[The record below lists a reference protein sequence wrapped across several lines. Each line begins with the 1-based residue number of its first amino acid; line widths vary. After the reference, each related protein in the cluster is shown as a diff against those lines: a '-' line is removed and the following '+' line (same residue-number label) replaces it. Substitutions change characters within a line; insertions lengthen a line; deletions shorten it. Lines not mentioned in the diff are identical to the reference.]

1 MKRIAIP
8 IFILLMILSCT
19 AKKSYYLKSQDFAGK
34 KIIFSLHE
42 RSSYQKIDK
51 YGEHSGNSKEPNLF
65 EVLRESIEEL
75 SNETKINM
83 VYSPS
88 NVFPND
94 SIIPVI
100 VNIKNIDWIFNGT
113 KTKMNVNI
121 EYQLPDKVIKIV
133 GVHEYKIFIAGTK
146 SSNLKKSLKDG
157 HKQFLSAL

>member
-1 MKRIAIP
+1 
-8 IFILLMILSCT
+8 
-19 AKKSYYLKSQDFAGK
+19 
-34 KIIFSLHE
+34 
-42 RSSYQKIDK
+42 
-51 YGEHSGNSKEPNLF
+51 
-65 EVLRESIEEL
+65 
-75 SNETKINM
+75 M

-121 EYQLPDKVIKIV
+121 EYQLHDKVIIIV